1 MPNGCGGTLLG
12 HCAFEGVQHRSSEFG
27 CGFNPSMQRIDESAQ
42 PVYRSLVSFEAAI
55 VPRPLRFS
63 ARVNERAGDGWASSI
78 DLREQGLRSSCLD
91 RVPCGT
97 LLVNRASRTEPA
109 IRVRSLAVS
118 CPAIRAA
125 LLPFTGMTD
134 HPTRMIAIHVRM
146 TPAPVVLVNDL
157 HQLFALCADAARRIL
172 PVRQYFRC
180 RAIPAFVIKHF
191 FLMHQCLD
199 GGWNGAGQRCLVF
212 DAGWRLGIVGL
223 AGTLGLEFVDV
234 SRYFWRVHLGVRC
247 SNTSSQQQA
256 GRGK

>member
-1 MPNGCGGTLLG
+1 MIQVGRMSAREKIEGLLRVDVRRPRVAGPPKRRSCNSRSIADGRRHCPAAPAFLSAGERACRRRLGQQHRPARARIAVVLLG
-12 HCAFEGVQHRSSEFG
+12 PG
-27 CGFNPSMQRIDESAQ
+27 
-42 PVYRSLVSFEAAI
+42 SLRHI
-55 VPRPLRFS
+55 
-63 ARVNERAGDGWASSI
+63 AGH
-78 DLREQGLRSSCLD
+78 
-91 RVPCGT
+91 
-97 LLVNRASRTEPA
+97 RASRTEPA

-125 LLPFTGMTD
+125 LLPFAGMTD

-180 RAIPAFVIKHF
+180 RAVPAFVIDHF

-199 GGWNGAGQRCLVF
+199 GGWNGAGQRGLVF

-234 SRYFWRVHLGVRC
+234 SRYFWRVRLGVRC